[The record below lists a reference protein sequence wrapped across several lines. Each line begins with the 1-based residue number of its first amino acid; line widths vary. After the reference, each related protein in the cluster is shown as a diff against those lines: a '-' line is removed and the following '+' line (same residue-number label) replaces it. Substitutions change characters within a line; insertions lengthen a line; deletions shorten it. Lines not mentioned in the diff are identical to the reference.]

1 MNVVEVEGLSVRYG
15 RRVALDGVS
24 LTLPRGAAGLLGPN
38 GAGKSTLMK
47 TLLGFLRA
55 DSGWVRVLGHEMPAQ
70 ALEVRQ
76 RIGFMPERDLMSPKV
91 SAVSFLVYCGR
102 LHGMSRP
109 DAMERTH
116 AVHNYV
122 GVGESRYRKMETYSK
137 GMCQRVKFAQAIIHD
152 PKLLL
157 LDEPTN
163 GLDPAGRI
171 EMLESIGT
179 SRTVGGAALAFAVAF
194 ALHAGAEPAKDS
206 YKETVDKTFALMAG
220 GTFTLEN
227 RNGSIELSTWDK
239 DEVRVV
245 AEKQMKIG
253 GGWRLARLIGIK
265 QSPIETDADAQALF
279 AQLAVEFSGDEKGRT
294 VMTRYPESRDV
305 NCTVSYRI
313 TAPRKT
319 KVDLNTVNGSIQ
331 VGGVEGE
338 VAVSTTSGSIS
349 IP

>member
-1 MNVVEVEGLSVRYG
+1 MNVVEVEGLAVRYG

-55 DSGWVRVLGHEMPAQ
+55 DSGQVRVLGHEMPAR

-76 RIGFMPERDLMSPKV
+76 QIGFMPERDLMSPKV

-102 LHGMSRP
+102 LHGMGRP
-109 DAMERTH
+109 DAMERAH
-116 AVHNYV
+116 AVLNYV

-171 EMLESIGT
+171 EMLDLIAELARKRDIAIVLSTHLLPDVQRVCDHLVIVNAGRVVRSGTLESLTGT
-179 SRTVGGAALAFAVAF
+179 REGWTEIRVHSRTQEFAQAVERVGCGVRF
-194 ALHAGAEPAKDS
+194 ALDGTLKVSKPAHVQTGVFFRIAQELGTHIRHLKPVRQS
-206 YKETVDKTFALMAG
+206 LEETF
-220 GTFTLEN
+220 LEAI
-227 RNGSIELSTWDK
+227 GHTPSASGLPSVPPELP
-239 DEVRVV
+239 
-245 AEKQMKIG
+245 A
-253 GGWRLARLIGIK
+253 AR
-265 QSPIETDADAQALF
+265 T
-279 AQLAVEFSGDEKGRT
+279 SGDGRER
-294 VMTRYPESRDV
+294 V
-305 NCTVSYRI
+305 
-313 TAPRKT
+313 
-319 KVDLNTVNGSIQ
+319 
-331 VGGVEGE
+331 
-338 VAVSTTSGSIS
+338 
-349 IP
+349 